1 MALIVNGWG
10 TGYDYFSRWANEPT
24 VHKEYDGPLIDLA
37 RYLIAESYQ
46 SDILL
51 PFSVYAQP
59 TTRFLLYDEF
69 REISDLPMT
78 HSSGRRVL
86 FVDPKTSLNG
96 SLHHVRSS
104 SYVWLTRN
112 EAGDGLAYIS
122 RQPPPASFALKPI
135 GNTIPFLNTRT
146 GGLMAL
152 LTPLESLEPARP
164 LFTEWPPLLNPVSYE
179 WKNQFLLIGYDVS
192 VDRSALSH
200 NLTFNLYWQ
209 LLADAKYDEYDF
221 LIEILNRQGISMGQ
235 TKYSAEE
242 LFRWRASG
250 AVISTNRG
258 MEFSPPLAPGTYT
271 IQLSVLQ
278 GGEPAQVSF
287 DGRIHGRQAVLG
299 TFEINEDN
307 LELRST
313 SQ

>member
-1 MALIVNGWG
+1 
-10 TGYDYFSRWANEPT
+10 
-24 VHKEYDGPLIDLA
+24 
-37 RYLIAESYQ
+37 
-46 SDILL
+46 
-51 PFSVYAQP
+51 
-59 TTRFLLYDEF
+59 
-69 REISDLPMT
+69 
-78 HSSGRRVL
+78 
-86 FVDPKTSLNG
+86 
-96 SLHHVRSS
+96 
-104 SYVWLTRN
+104 
-112 EAGDGLAYIS
+112 
-122 RQPPPASFALKPI
+122 
-135 GNTIPFLNTRT
+135 
-146 GGLMAL
+146 

-209 LLADAKYDEYDF
+209 LLADAKHDEYDF